1 MPCLELEIP
10 CSGLPFDHVIEPSGP
25 SGAAPK
31 GAPCTCG
38 EMIRPQNFFKKI
50 IDFLPDFKGN
60 FFGLRKNLL
69 RLGVRLGRV
78 LDLGGR
84 DSKCSDIYSQ

>member
-1 MPCLELEIP
+1 MI
-10 CSGLPFDHVIEPSGP
+10 DPSGP

-31 GAPCTCG
+31 GASCTCG

-50 IDFLPDFKGN
+50 VDFLPDTKGN
-60 FFGLRKNLL
+60 FFGLRENLL
-69 RLGVRLGRV
+69 RCVRLGGV

-84 DSKCSDIYSQ
+84 DSKCSDIYLE